1 MFGFEVEGLKAMA
14 IYIGMVLGSG
24 LLVWLVS
31 YFSKY
36 FDFGFKLVKPMLSIA
51 KMVTEFVIKDPK
63 KQKQVNKWTEF
74 IEQGV
79 LIVEHRKKEIDAAN
93 PDATPEE
100 LKVIYREQAMKIAEE
115 LAASQGIIRPD
126 VLTNSVAEALLEALI
141 NFLPDVKR
149 ETSVTVLD
157 LNKLKQDK

>member
-1 MFGFEVEGLKAMA
+1 MFGFEVEGLRAMG
-14 IYIGMVLGSG
+14 IYICMVIGSG

-63 KQKQVNKWTEF
+63 KQKEVNKWTEF

-79 LIVEHRKKEIDAAN
+79 LIVEHRKKEIDSAN
-93 PDATPEE
+93 PDATPEQ
-100 LKVIYREQAMKIAEE
+100 LKEIYREQALKIAEE
-115 LAASQGIIRPD
+115 LAASQGILKPD
-126 VLTNSVAEALLEALI
+126 VLTSTIANALLETII
-141 NFLPDVKR
+141 NFLPDIKR
-149 ETSVTVLD
+149 EERVTYID
-157 LNKLKQDK
+157 LKTAQDK

>member
-1 MFGFEVEGLKAMA
+1 MVGFEVEGLRAMG
-14 IYIGMVLGSG
+14 IYIGMVIGSG

-63 KQKQVNKWTEF
+63 KQKEVNKWTEF

-93 PDATPEE
+93 PDATPEQ
-100 LKVIYREQAMKIAEE
+100 LKEIYREQALKIAEE
-115 LAASQGIIRPD
+115 LAASQGILKPD
-126 VLTNSVAEALLEALI
+126 VLTSTIANALLEAII
-141 NFLPDVKR
+141 NFLPDIKR
-149 ETSVTVLD
+149 EERVTYID
-157 LNKLKQDK
+157 LKTAQDK

>member
-1 MFGFEVEGLKAMA
+1 MVGFEVEGLRAMG
-14 IYIGMVLGSG
+14 IYIGMVIGSG

-63 KQKQVNKWTEF
+63 KQKEVNKWTEF

-93 PDATPEE
+93 PDATPEQ
-100 LKVIYREQAMKIAEE
+100 LKEIYREQALKIAEE
-115 LAASQGIIRPD
+115 LAASQGILKPD
-126 VLTNSVAEALLEALI
+126 VLTSTIANALLEAII
-141 NFLPDVKR
+141 NFLPDIKR
-149 ETSVTVLD
+149 EEKITYID
-157 LNKLKQDK
+157 LKTEQGK

>member
-1 MFGFEVEGLKAMA
+1 MFGFEVEGLRAMG
-14 IYIGMVLGSG
+14 IYIGMVIGSG

-63 KQKQVNKWTEF
+63 KQKEVNKWTEF

-79 LIVEHRKKEIDAAN
+79 LIVEHRKKEIDSAN
-93 PDATPEE
+93 PDATPEQ
-100 LKVIYREQAMKIAEE
+100 LKEIYREQALKIAEE
-115 LAASQGIIRPD
+115 LAASQGILKPD
-126 VLTNSVAEALLEALI
+126 VLTSTIANALLEAII
-141 NFLPDVKR
+141 NFLPDIKR
-149 ETSVTVLD
+149 EREITYID
-157 LNKLKQDK
+157 LKTAQDK

>member
-1 MFGFEVEGLKAMA
+1 MVGFEVEGLRAMG
-14 IYIGMVLGSG
+14 IYIGMVIGSG

-63 KQKQVNKWTEF
+63 KQKEVNKWTEF

-93 PDATPEE
+93 PDATPEQ
-100 LKVIYREQAMKIAEE
+100 LKEIYREQALKIAEE
-115 LAASQGIIRPD
+115 LAASQGILKPD
-126 VLTNSVAEALLEALI
+126 VLTSTIANALLEAII
-141 NFLPDVKR
+141 NFLPDIKR
-149 ETSVTVLD
+149 EEKVTYID
-157 LNKLKQDK
+157 LKTAQDK

>member
-1 MFGFEVEGLKAMA
+1 MVGFEVEGLRAMG
-14 IYIGMVLGSG
+14 IYIGMVIGSG

-63 KQKQVNKWTEF
+63 KQKEVNKWTEF

-79 LIVEHRKKEIDAAN
+79 LIVEHRKKEIDSAN
-93 PDATPEE
+93 PDATPEQ
-100 LKVIYREQAMKIAEE
+100 LKEIYREQALKIAEE
-115 LAASQGIIRPD
+115 LAASQGILKPD
-126 VLTNSVAEALLEALI
+126 VLTSTIANALLEAII
-141 NFLPDVKR
+141 NFLPDIKR
-149 ETSVTVLD
+149 EEKVTYID
-157 LNKLKQDK
+157 LKTAQDK

>member
-1 MFGFEVEGLKAMA
+1 MVGFEVEGLRAMG
-14 IYIGMVLGSG
+14 IYIGMVIGSG

-63 KQKQVNKWTEF
+63 KQKEVNKWTEF

-93 PDATPEE
+93 PDATPEQ
-100 LKVIYREQAMKIAEE
+100 LKEIYREQALKIAEE
-115 LAASQGIIRPD
+115 LAASQGILKPD
-126 VLTNSVAEALLEALI
+126 VLTASIANALLEAII
-141 NFLPDVKR
+141 NFLPDIKR
-149 ETSVTVLD
+149 EEKITYID
-157 LNKLKQDK
+157 LKTEQGK

>member
-1 MFGFEVEGLKAMA
+1 MFGFEVEGLRAMG
-14 IYIGMVLGSG
+14 IYIGMVIGSG

-63 KQKQVNKWTEF
+63 KQKEVNKWTEF

-79 LIVEHRKKEIDAAN
+79 LIVEHRKKEIDSAN
-93 PDATPEE
+93 PDATPEQ
-100 LKVIYREQAMKIAEE
+100 LKEIYREQALKIAEE
-115 LAASQGIIRPD
+115 LAASQGILKPD
-126 VLTNSVAEALLEALI
+126 VLTSTIANALLEAII
-141 NFLPDVKR
+141 NFLPDIKR
-149 ETSVTVLD
+149 EERVTYID
-157 LNKLKQDK
+157 LKTAQDK

>member
-1 MFGFEVEGLKAMA
+1 MVGFEVEGLRAMG
-14 IYIGMVLGSG
+14 IYIGMVIGSG

-63 KQKQVNKWTEF
+63 KQKEVNKWTEF

-93 PDATPEE
+93 PDATPEQ
-100 LKVIYREQAMKIAEE
+100 LKEIYREQALKIAEE
-115 LAASQGIIRPD
+115 LAASQGILKPD
-126 VLTNSVAEALLEALI
+126 VLTSTIADALLEAII
-141 NFLPDVKR
+141 NFLPDIKR
-149 ETSVTVLD
+149 EEKVTYID
-157 LNKLKQDK
+157 LKTAQDK

>member
-1 MFGFEVEGLKAMA
+1 MVGFEVEGLRAMG
-14 IYIGMVLGSG
+14 IYIGMVIGSG

-63 KQKQVNKWTEF
+63 KQKEVNKWTEF

-93 PDATPEE
+93 PDATPEQ
-100 LKVIYREQAMKIAEE
+100 LKEIYREQALKIAEE
-115 LAASQGIIRPD
+115 LAASQGILKPD
-126 VLTNSVAEALLEALI
+126 VLTASIANALLEAII
-141 NFLPDVKR
+141 NFLPDIKR
-149 ETSVTVLD
+149 EEKVTYID
-157 LNKLKQDK
+157 LKTAQDK